1 MITREEALDIIRK
14 SALEIADIAP
24 EEIDENSTFE
34 SLGLDSLDA
43 IEILCAVEEELD
55 CELDVDGTDM
65 ATLSDLLDA
74 IVEGA

>member
-1 MITREEALDIIRK
+1 MLTREDALKIIQK
-14 SALEIADIAP
+14 AAFDVADIAS
-24 EEIDENSTFE
+24 EGIDENSTFE

-65 ATLSDLLDA
+65 TTLSDLLDA